1 MINKIATI
9 LSFLLAAHL
18 VIATHYDWFGW
29 NVDWFGSI
37 TYVIIGIILVPA
49 TALFFGALATFFNKK
64 RRLVHFAK
72 AFSLS
77 IAAMLIPIAI
87 SYIHQQ
93 IIIAEAVKE
102 DYARNIEFF
111 KSRGISEMQV
121 VQNDPTIAPSSK
133 PIIIVNSVAQFYKID
148 LKDTISAEM
157 PLKVVALVMNDFIPE
172 DSKPNVK
179 LRGIK
184 KNSVERITLY
194 EGVLELI
201 DGTPLQDGYSQFS
214 GIVTLNE
221 NANDS
226 SFQWLV
232 VEGKDKLSAV
242 MYIYIKPEHSAN
254 TSESSK

>member
-1 MINKIATI
+1 MINKTATI
-9 LSFLLAAHL
+9 LSFLLAACL
-18 VIATHYDWFGW
+18 VIASHYDWFGW
-29 NVDWFGSI
+29 NVDLFGNI
-37 TYVIIGIILVPA
+37 TYVITGIILVPA
-49 TALFFGALATFFNKK
+49 TALFFGILSTYLNKEN
-64 RRLVHFAK
+64 RLVHFTK

-77 IAAMLIPIAI
+77 MVAMIIPFAT

-93 IIIAEAVKE
+93 IMFADAVKE

-121 VQNDPTIAPSSK
+121 VQDDPTVALSSK
-133 PIIIVNSVAQFYKID
+133 PIIIVNRATQFYKMD

-157 PLKVVALVMNDFIPE
+157 PLKVVALVRKDFIPE
-172 DSKPNVK
+172 DSKLNVK

-201 DGTPLQDGYSQFS
+201 NGTPLQDGYSQFS

-226 SFQWLV
+226 SLQWLV
-232 VEGKDKLSAV
+232 VEGRDKLSAV
-242 MYIYIKPEHSAN
+242 MEIHIKLEHSAN
-254 TSESSK
+254 TGEL